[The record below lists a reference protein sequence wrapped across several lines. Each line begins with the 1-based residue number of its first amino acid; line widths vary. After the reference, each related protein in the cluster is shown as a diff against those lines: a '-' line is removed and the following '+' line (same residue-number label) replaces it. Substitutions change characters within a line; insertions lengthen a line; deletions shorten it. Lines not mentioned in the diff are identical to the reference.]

1 MENRVTH
8 ELISTQNPGTWNYA
22 IPKATVRPGPSQEET
37 PRACSRRDRRDSAP
51 SHSHK
56 IPRAAGGA
64 AAKPWGV
71 KGAGNTNL
79 GAFSAAAFPGKPS
92 LGMSGKEKP
101 RREQGTDPKAGDVG
115 APPTSSSVW
124 PAMEQKLLDLVKIY

>member
-1 MENRVTH
+1 MELRHPKGHSEAGPKPRGNTSSLLQEGQKRLLL
-8 ELISTQNPGTWNYA
+8 LIPTFP
-22 IPKATVRPGPSQEET
+22 P
-37 PRACSRRDRRDSAP
+37 
-51 SHSHK
+51 HK

-79 GAFSAAAFPGKPS
+79 GAFSAAAFPGKLS
-92 LGMSGKEKP
+92 LGMSDKEKP

-124 PAMEQKLLDLVKIY
+124 PAMEQKLLNLVKIY